1 MKDILKTIRTFLR
14 KIQLTI
20 TFKTP
25 LIDFSFALL
34 LIQLLLI
41 GSFSIIGNKELTSRK
56 LAREFPYIVI
66 PAMYRTSTSCPGA
79 VRSARLKLTVRMC
92 VIFLTI

>member
-1 MKDILKTIRTFLR
+1 MSIHRHYKVLAIVYIVCYNLSGSEISPLPDSPDSRGSKANGQERRTEGGLHMKDILKAIRTFLR

-34 LIQLLLI
+34 L
-41 GSFSIIGNKELTSRK
+41 
-56 LAREFPYIVI
+56 
-66 PAMYRTSTSCPGA
+66 M
-79 VRSARLKLTVRMC
+79 
-92 VIFLTI
+92 

>member
-1 MKDILKTIRTFLR
+1 MKDILKAIRTFLR

-25 LIDFSFALL
+25 LIDFSFVRL

-41 GSFSIIGNKELTSRK
+41 GSFSIIGNKEATRWLMRFSI
-56 LAREFPYIVI
+56 L
-66 PAMYRTSTSCPGA
+66 
-79 VRSARLKLTVRMC
+79 
-92 VIFLTI
+92 

>member
-1 MKDILKTIRTFLR
+1 MKDILKAIRTFLR

-41 GSFSIIGNKELTSRK
+41 GSFSIIANKEATRWLMRFSI
-56 LAREFPYIVI
+56 L
-66 PAMYRTSTSCPGA
+66 
-79 VRSARLKLTVRMC
+79 
-92 VIFLTI
+92 

>member
-1 MKDILKTIRTFLR
+1 MKDILKAIRTFLR

-41 GSFSIIGNKELTSRK
+41 GSFSKIE
-56 LAREFPYIVI
+56 
-66 PAMYRTSTSCPGA
+66 
-79 VRSARLKLTVRMC
+79 
-92 VIFLTI
+92 

>member
-1 MKDILKTIRTFLR
+1 MKDILKAIRTFLR

-41 GSFSIIGNKELTSRK
+41 GSFSTIIVDFPDGWILGNRSVNMLIVFPAISKNINASSICILELR
-56 LAREFPYIVI
+56 
-66 PAMYRTSTSCPGA
+66 
-79 VRSARLKLTVRMC
+79 
-92 VIFLTI
+92 

>member
-1 MKDILKTIRTFLR
+1 MKDILKAVRTFLR
-14 KIQLTI
+14 KIQLTN

-41 GSFSIIGNKELTSRK
+41 GSFS
-56 LAREFPYIVI
+56 
-66 PAMYRTSTSCPGA
+66 
-79 VRSARLKLTVRMC
+79 
-92 VIFLTI
+92 TIE